1 MNDELLRE
9 VQRWRRFA
17 LEDLQE
23 AERQIQR
30 TGTVLRHPA
39 WLAQQAAEKTL
50 KAILIYLQVEFP
62 FTHNLNVLHD
72 RIPDD
77 WAVKYVQANL
87 ARLSEYAVDAR
98 YPGNWPDLSPDDA
111 RAAVHCPPYR
121 RYRAG

>member
-39 WLAQQAAEKTL
+39 WLAQQAAEKAL

-62 FTHNLNVLHD
+62 FTTT
-72 RIPDD
+72 
-77 WAVKYVQANL
+77 
-87 ARLSEYAVDAR
+87 
-98 YPGNWPDLSPDDA
+98 
-111 RAAVHCPPYR
+111 
-121 RYRAG
+121 